1 MVTMIQNFVKV
12 ISTISLIG
20 VTGAFTYS
28 LRDMKLPEE
37 RGLCFWVALTGIIA
51 LIAIWYG

>member
-20 VTGAFTYS
+20 VAGAFTYS

-37 RGLCFWVALTGIIA
+37 RGLCFWVALTGIIS